1 MLLIYELKQRK
12 LGQMFFFRRQWWRF
26 KGWWYPHS
34 GTLKYTTCSAVCLC
48 FSWIF
53 HLFIVICE
61 GVCNTH
67 AKHERERKRRWQKA
81 QEEEEE
87 EEAKEREV
95 WEAGGSKQ
103 TPEALPSK
111 GINPWKAQVNLDTP
125 LPSLYHITH
134 PSSNSNVLFYN
145 TVSR

>member
-1 MLLIYELKQRK
+1 MSEY
-12 LGQMFFFRRQWWRF
+12 
-26 KGWWYPHS
+26 Y
-34 GTLKYTTCSAVCLC
+34 
-48 FSWIF
+48 
-53 HLFIVICE
+53 CE
-61 GVCNTH
+61 GVCNTY
-67 AKHERERKRRWQKA
+67 AKHEWKRKRWWQKA
-81 QEEEEE
+81 RGEEEEE
-87 EEAKEREV
+87 EGEEAKEWEV

-103 TPEALPSK
+103 APEALPSK